1 MKSFVI
7 ALMATLL
14 SVATIASA
22 NPTVSLL
29 PGTHRITDPIAA
41 QYQFVG
47 YDSHGRVGEDLLGT
61 FLASDTSGKSI
72 RFGTTNSLGLHVWT
86 SIDSNGVFS
95 VTEGVTHS
103 EAVFAPEAADSVKSF
118 TGQGYNQ
125 EHFRLSRGICP
136 NPNAPTPPCD
146 FSYPYAEH
154 LLITP
159 YNYGMA
165 IEYPSVIEVWSK
177 DFSVH
182 TNHQFCSGLDC
193 DEGARFWVGDKY
205 DNGGLFV
212 TALDAGPFPGPGPRV
227 VQLAAD
233 TFAHTSHGSMAFI
246 VRGLDDSFLFQT
258 GPRGSEYSFAR
269 IDTGGTLHSFGGSF
283 AINALVDGR
292 VSGYAVGDVLEIST
306 TENSFRLSSTARSTR
321 VAGIYTGNPAVEA
334 GIVDGGIATGGI
346 AIATTGLTS
355 CNVSAEGGIISPG
368 DLLVTA
374 ATTGYAM
381 KATGAITPGTI
392 LGKAMQSWTTGLGK
406 INVLVTL
413 Q

>member
-7 ALMATLL
+7 ALMVGLL
-14 SVATIASA
+14 GLCTTASA
-22 NPTVSLL
+22 NPTVYLST
-29 PGTHRITDPIAA
+29 GTHGIIDSSTA
-41 QYQFVG
+41 QYQFTGRV
-47 YDSHGRVGEDLLGT
+47 SSGRVGEDALGS
-61 FLASDTSGKSI
+61 FLTSDTPGQSV
-72 RFGTTNSLGLHVWT
+72 RFGTTNGLGLHVWA

-103 EAVFAPEAADSVKSF
+103 EAVFAPETADFVKSF

-165 IEYPSVIEVWSK
+165 LEYPSVIEVWSK

-182 TNHQFCSGLDC
+182 QNHQFCMGAEC
-193 DEGARFWVGDKY
+193 NEGARFWVGDRY
-205 DNGGLFV
+205 DNGGLFI
-212 TALDAGPFPGPGPRV
+212 TALDAGPFPGPGPRL

-233 TFAHTSHGSMAFI
+233 TFQHTSHGSMAFI

-269 IDTGGTLHSFGGSF
+269 IDTGGALHSFGGSF
-283 AINALVDGR
+283 AIHASVDGR
-292 VSGYAVGDVLEIST
+292 VSGYNVGDVLEISDT
-306 TENSFRLSSTARSTR
+306 ANSFRLSSTARSTR
-321 VAGIYTGNPAVEA
+321 VAGVYTGTPAVVA
-334 GIVDGGIATGGI
+334 GIVDGGLTGGV
-346 AIATTGLTS
+346 ALATTGIVL
-355 CNVSAEGGIISPG
+355 CNVSAEGGQVSPG

-374 ATTGYAM
+374 TTVGYTM
-381 KATGAITPGTI
+381 KAGVNPAPGTI
-392 LGKAMQSWTTGLGK
+392 LGKAMQPWTNGLGK